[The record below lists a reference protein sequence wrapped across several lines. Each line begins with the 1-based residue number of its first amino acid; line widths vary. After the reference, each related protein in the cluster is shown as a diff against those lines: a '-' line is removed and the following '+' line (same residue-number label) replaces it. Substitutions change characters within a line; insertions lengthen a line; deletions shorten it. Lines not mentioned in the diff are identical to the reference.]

1 LQPENCVL
9 MTEADLRICE
19 RALRVIQEYL
29 TKNHGFR
36 SLIGDLRGT
45 IALLAERQA
54 DLSRSLNRKW
64 RVLEET
70 NARIIYRK
78 LSATPPD
85 YQALI
90 NATLEEIRAL
100 ILAAVSEAELPS
112 G

>member
-1 LQPENCVL
+1 
-9 MTEADLRICE
+9 MREADLQICE

-29 TKNHGFR
+29 TKKRGFR
-36 SLIGDLRGT
+36 ALIGDLRGT

-78 LSATPPD
+78 LTATPPD
-85 YQALI
+85 YQGLI

-100 ILAAVSEAELPS
+100 ILAAVSEAGTS
-112 G
+112 TGMIQGDQRY